1 MHRTRT
7 CGDILALI
15 VETGAL
21 WPPKGIQV
29 LNPLNVLMQLSFM
42 SAVLVGHS
50 TIARSS
56 LKYNQYRLAFLARMF
71 DLNSVDRL

>member
-1 MHRTRT
+1 MHRCRT

-15 VETGAL
+15 VEIGAL
-21 WPPKGIQV
+21 WTPKGIQV

-42 SAVLVGHS
+42 SAISFGHS
-50 TIARSS
+50 TTARSS
-56 LKYNQYRLAFLARMF
+56 LRCNQYRLAFLARMF

>member
-1 MHRTRT
+1 MHCSRT

-15 VETGAL
+15 VGAL

-42 SAVLVGHS
+42 SAVLSGHS

-56 LKYNQYRLAFLARMF
+56 LRCNQYRLAFLARMF